1 MLSFTLLVWISF
13 LALITLIVVLD
24 LGIFHRESHVVT
36 LPEAL
41 GWTTVW
47 VTVALLFNIG
57 VYYLYEF
64 NPEGWD
70 MDTTQL
76 SGREAALQYFTGYL
90 VEKSLSIDN
99 IFVIAM
105 VFAHFRVPL
114 AEQHRVLFW
123 GILSAVFLRGAM
135 ILGGVAVI
143 ERFEWVV
150 YFFGALLLYSAAKML
165 VIRHDNLEPEDNL
178 VIKLVRRFYPVTPEF
193 HGRQFLVRINGV
205 RHATPLLLALV
216 LVEISDVT
224 FAVDSIPAIFA
235 ITRDPFIVFTSNVF
249 AILGL
254 RSLYF
259 VLAGLME
266 KFRYLKMSLVFLLA
280 FIGVKMLLVNHYHIP
295 NEVSLAIIGGILAVG
310 ILASTQIARDTAV
323 LISPLSNELERILE
337 YSYSQ
342 GRTAVVLVLFSSL
355 SLVVA
360 SVILLPLPWPLL
372 LASGTLL
379 MTTEIAWSWQWLK
392 RLQAARSRIDRQEY

>member
-1 MLSFTLLVWISF
+1 MVAIKPYLPCGETDCPILSFTLLVWISF

-64 NPEGWD
+64 NPERWD

-123 GILSAVFLRGAM
+123 GILSAVILRGAM
-135 ILGGVAVI
+135 P
-143 ERFEWVV
+143 RRCYWPWCWWR
-150 YFFGALLLYSAAKML
+150 SA
-165 VIRHDNLEPEDNL
+165 
-178 VIKLVRRFYPVTPEF
+178 T
-193 HGRQFLVRINGV
+193 
-205 RHATPLLLALV
+205 
-216 LVEISDVT
+216 
-224 FAVDSIPAIFA
+224 
-235 ITRDPFIVFTSNVF
+235 
-249 AILGL
+249 
-254 RSLYF
+254 
-259 VLAGLME
+259 
-266 KFRYLKMSLVFLLA
+266 
-280 FIGVKMLLVNHYHIP
+280 
-295 NEVSLAIIGGILAVG
+295 
-310 ILASTQIARDTAV
+310 
-323 LISPLSNELERILE
+323 
-337 YSYSQ
+337 
-342 GRTAVVLVLFSSL
+342 
-355 SLVVA
+355 
-360 SVILLPLPWPLL
+360 
-372 LASGTLL
+372 
-379 MTTEIAWSWQWLK
+379 
-392 RLQAARSRIDRQEY
+392 